1 MEPRLAGSQ
10 FSPPPSLIRRA
21 LLIAALLVSGSAWAE
36 RMTVEVIPLEHRLV
50 RDVIPMLQPML
61 DPAGT
66 LTGTASQ
73 LIVRTTRENLEQL
86 KAVIAAIDTKIK
98 QLKVSVTQDLN
109 TVMQARQDVLSG
121 HLRGDDFTA
130 NVPGRGPAGAGDVA
144 LETPAGG
151 VRYQTTSTNT
161 RENSNQVHF
170 VVTMEGQAAFVET
183 GEDLPSPYH
192 SEAVTPYG
200 VSVNDS
206 VEYQSIR
213 SGIYVTPRLQGDRVV
228 LDVAP
233 QLERADPSSGAI
245 ESHRAATTVR
255 GRLGEWLP
263 LGGSNTSGGDA
274 STELLARTRRQ
285 GDNSYSV
292 WVKVEEQP

>member
-1 MEPRLAGSQ
+1 M
-10 FSPPPSLIRRA
+10 FV
-21 LLIAALLVSGSAWAE
+21 ALLVSGSAWAE
-36 RMTVEVIPLEHRLV
+36 RMSVEVIPLEHRLV

-109 TVMQARQDVLSG
+109 TVMQARQDALSG
-121 HLRGDDFTA
+121 RLHGDDFTA
-130 NVPGRGPAGAGDVA
+130 NVPDRGPAGAGDVT

-170 VVTMEGQAAFVET
+170 VVTMEGQPAFVET

-192 SEAVTPYG
+192 NETVTPYG
-200 VSVNDS
+200 VGVSDGVD
-206 VEYQSIR
+206 YQSIR

-263 LGGSNTSGGDA
+263 LGGSNLSGGDA